1 MGRCPMCLLFTLVT
15 GNCDILE
22 CAPVLLVALQ
32 RQFLGSRE
40 KKTWKTCQSSGR
52 RKKEKR
58 KKQPFSLLVVRRNS
72 GGGEI
77 ISTKEGEKKKES
89 FSSAKSARWI
99 GKKPA
104 LWKTIKRGNASW
116 YHPPQ
121 HIHFMRQPPKGPP
134 ACQQRLQA
142 KNEYDSKAWSNYN
155 HSRFFAKEHLQ
166 AELSGCLLSS

>member
-40 KKTWKTCQSSGR
+40 KKSGKHVR
-52 RKKEKR
+52 VQVGGKKEKR

-77 ISTKEGEKKKES
+77 ISTKEGEEKK
-89 FSSAKSARWI
+89 
-99 GKKPA
+99 
-104 LWKTIKRGNASW
+104 
-116 YHPPQ
+116 
-121 HIHFMRQPPKGPP
+121 
-134 ACQQRLQA
+134 
-142 KNEYDSKAWSNYN
+142 
-155 HSRFFAKEHLQ
+155 
-166 AELSGCLLSS
+166 